1 MILDLTTRALRVVA
15 GVLRLRP
22 TKRGIPAVTTPPM
35 AAMSPCL
42 MAASALDCVPP
53 SGASIKI

>member
-1 MILDLTTRALRVVA
+1 MIIDLTTRALRVVA

-22 TKRGIPAVTTPPM
+22 TKRGTPAVTTPPM

-42 MAASALDCVPP
+42 MAASAVD
-53 SGASIKI
+53 